1 MTSIPLEVKQER
13 IALRIEWRRQV
24 EESMFDPSV
33 EAQQRLD
40 SLFVTA
46 PENPA
51 NKSRVP
57 NVKEDMNFDSNGFH
71 DGNDSVEIKSI
82 LRSRVPMTPPMP
94 PSPPGMKPPPWNA
107 VKSDPFT
114 LPRVV
119 ATPLRNDMRRCPS
132 PPRHHH
138 VCAAGH
144 NHGRSLS
151 PVRDG
156 RRPGIVKFSKDVTVA
171 YHIPVGKQNPT
182 PPRDSIHAAAQA
194 GMDPFKDLP
203 DEYMQKFRS

>member
-24 EESMFDPSV
+24 EESLYDPSK
-33 EAQQRLD
+33 EAQERLD

-57 NVKEDMNFDSNGFH
+57 NVKEDMNFDSDESDGFH

-82 LRSRVPMTPPMP
+82 LRNRVPMTPPMP

-119 ATPLRNDMRRCPS
+119 ATPLRNMRKCPS
-132 PPRHHH
+132 PPHHHH
-138 VCAAGH
+138 VCAAGR
-144 NHGRSLS
+144 NHGRSRS
-151 PVRDG
+151 PV
-156 RRPGIVKFSKDVTVA
+156 VKFSKDVTVA
-171 YHIPVGKQNPT
+171 YHIPVGQQLPT
-182 PPRDSIHAAAQA
+182 PPRDSIHAAVQA
-194 GMDPFKDLP
+194 GRNPFQDLRG
-203 DEYMQKFRS
+203 EYMQRFRS